1 MTGARTLT
9 RENRP
14 SVPRSHTFTSENLPP
29 LLSPSPTHVHQWVE
43 GELRDGEQLVA
54 RHVALA
60 TAIEGTEAA
69 VQCCDLLLR
78 NCRHTSRQAG
88 RQAGRQASQQARKL
102 ELWEMRSMAAAT
114 DSRVKGSR
122 LALTR
127 ETLSPAKSPNKMHA
141 ATHISR
147 PHAAARL
154 RCHIASA
161 ATARCPYCRANCDDL
176 GTAAYDRQGISD
188 NDHSDGTTTQRKACT
203 ENRRPS
209 FGGKRR
215 LAVKD

>member
-9 RENRP
+9 RDNLP

-60 TAIEGTEAA
+60 TAIKGTEAA

-88 RQAGRQASQQARKL
+88 RQAGRQTGEPASKEARIVGDEVDSSSHRFVGERQPVGVDERKPSAQQRAQTRCMRQRTFPVHML
-102 ELWEMRSMAAAT
+102 LHVFDVILRQQRLPAAHPAEPTATTWELP
-114 DSRVKGSR
+114 
-122 LALTR
+122 L
-127 ETLSPAKSPNKMHA
+127 PIAK
-141 ATHISR
+141 
-147 PHAAARL
+147 
-154 RCHIASA
+154 
-161 ATARCPYCRANCDDL
+161 
-176 GTAAYDRQGISD
+176 
-188 NDHSDGTTTQRKACT
+188 
-203 ENRRPS
+203 E
-209 FGGKRR
+209 
-215 LAVKD
+215 

>member
-9 RENRP
+9 RDNLP

-60 TAIEGTEAA
+60 TAIKGTEAA

-102 ELWEMRSMAAAT
+102 ELWEMRSIAAAT
-114 DSRVKGSR
+114 DSWVKGSR

-127 ETLSPAKSPNKMHA
+127 ENPQPSKEPKHDACGNAHFPSTCCCTSSMSYCVSSDCPLPILPSQLRRLGNC
-141 ATHISR
+141 
-147 PHAAARL
+147 RL
-154 RCHIASA
+154 RSP
-161 ATARCPYCRANCDDL
+161 RN
-176 GTAAYDRQGISD
+176 
-188 NDHSDGTTTQRKACT
+188 
-203 ENRRPS
+203 
-209 FGGKRR
+209 KR
-215 LAVKD
+215 